1 MPIIA
6 IGGPTATGK
15 TALGVALAKALD
27 GEVLSCDSMQ
37 IYRGMDVGTAKPTA
51 EEMQGVPHH
60 LLSVADPNEPFS
72 VGRYVETA
80 EPILQDVLARGKTPI
95 IVGGTGLY
103 MDALLK
109 GEQFAPAPP
118 EELRREL
125 EKEWD
130 ALGAEAMLA
139 RLRQSDPETA
149 QRLNLSDRKRI
160 LRALEIERLTG
171 KTASEHERL
180 SKLRPPKYRAVRLAL
195 TYSDRAELYRRI
207 DLRVDQMLENGLLD
221 EIRTLLAC
229 GVRRDATAMQAIG
242 YKEFLD
248 ALDGKCTLSEATEAV
263 KQGSRRYAKR
273 QLTWFRRHDDTCW
286 LDRTKHNDFSEIL
299 SLARRHI
306 AAFDSEKTVQ

>member
-15 TALGVALAKALD
+15 TALGVALAKALG

-37 IYRGMDVGTAKPTA
+37 VYRGMDVGTAKPTEA
-51 EEMQGVPHH
+51 EIQGVPHH

-80 EPILQDVLARGKTPI
+80 EPILQNLLSRGVTPI

-118 EELRREL
+118 ESLRREL

-130 ALGAEAMLA
+130 ALGAETMLA
-139 RLRQSDPETA
+139 RLRGSDPEA
-149 QRLNLSDRKRI
+149 AAKLNLSDRKRI

-221 EIRTLLAC
+221 EIRALLDR
-229 GVRRDATAMQAIG
+229 GVHRDATAMQAIG

-248 ALDGKCTLSEATEAV
+248 ALDGKCTLEDATAAV

-273 QLTWFRRHDDTCW
+273 QLTWFRRHADTCW
-286 LDRTKHNDFSEIL
+286 LDRSEHTDFSEIL
-299 SLARRHI
+299 SLARRQI
-306 AAFDSEKTVQ
+306 AAFDSE

>member
-15 TALGVALAKALD
+15 TALGVQLAQIYG
-27 GEVLSCDSMQ
+27 GEVISCDSMQ
-37 IYRGMDVGTAKPTA
+37 VYRGMDIGTAKPTA
-51 EEMQGVPHH
+51 EEMQGVVHH

-72 VGRYVETA
+72 VGRYVALA
-80 EPILQDVLARGKTPI
+80 EPILQDLLARGVTPI

-109 GEQFAPAPP
+109 GEQFAPAPS
-118 EELRREL
+118 EDLRRSL
-125 EKEWD
+125 EADWE
-130 ALGAEAMLA
+130 AHGAAAMLA
-139 RLRQSDPETA
+139 RLAERDPETA
-149 QRLNLSDRKRI
+149 ARLNLSDRKRI
-160 LRALEIERLTG
+160 LRALEIEALTG

-180 SKLRPPKYRAVRLAL
+180 SKLRPPKYQAIRLTL
-195 TYSDRAELYRRI
+195 TYADRAELYRRI
-207 DLRVDQMLENGLLD
+207 DLRVDQMLENGLMD
-221 EIRTLLAC
+221 EIRRLLAS

-248 ALDGKCTLSEATEAV
+248 VLDGKSTLEAATDAV

-273 QLTWFRRHDDTCW
+273 QLTWFRRHADTCW
-286 LDRTKHNDFSEIL
+286 LDRTEYTDFSEIV

-306 AAFDSEKTVQ
+306 TAFDSEKSVK

>member
-15 TALGVALAKALD
+15 TALGVALAKELG

-37 IYRGMDVGTAKPTA
+37 VYRGMDVGTAKPTA

-72 VGRYVETA
+72 VGRYVELA
-80 EPILQDVLARGKTPI
+80 EPILQDMLSRGVTPI

-109 GEQFAPAPP
+109 GEQFAPAPS
-118 EELRREL
+118 EALRREL
-125 EKEWD
+125 EQEWD
-130 ALGAEAMLA
+130 ALGANAMLA

-149 QRLNLSDRKRI
+149 EKLNLADRKRI

-171 KTASEHERL
+171 KTASEQERL
-180 SKLRPPKYRAVRLAL
+180 SKLRPPKHRACRLTL

-207 DLRVDQMLENGLLD
+207 DLRVDQMLERGLLD
-221 EIRTLLAC
+221 EIHTLLSR

-248 ALDGKCTLSEATEAV
+248 ALDGKCTLDEATDAV

-273 QLTWFRRHDDTCW
+273 QLTWFRRHADTCW
-286 LDRTKHNDFSEIL
+286 LDRTESADFSDVL
-299 SLARRHI
+299 SSARHHI
-306 AAFDSEKTVQ
+306 AAFDSKETVQ

>member
-15 TALGVALAKALD
+15 TALGVALAKALG

-37 IYRGMDVGTAKPTA
+37 VYRGMDVGTAKPTE

-72 VGRYVETA
+72 VGRYVALA
-80 EPILQDVLARGKTPI
+80 EPILQDLLARGVTPI

-109 GEQFAPAPP
+109 GEAFAPAPP
-118 EELRREL
+118 KELRREL
-125 EKEWD
+125 ENEWD
-130 ALGAEAMLA
+130 ARGAEAMLA
-139 RLRQSDPETA
+139 RLRESDPETA
-149 QRLNLSDRKRI
+149 ARLSLSDRKRI

-207 DLRVDQMLENGLLD
+207 DLRVDQMLENGLID
-221 EIRTLLAC
+221 EIRTLLSR

-248 ALDGKCTLSEATEAV
+248 ALDGKCTLEDATDAV

-286 LDRTKHNDFSEIL
+286 LDRTEYPDFSDVL
-299 SLARRHI
+299 SLARHHI
-306 AAFDSEKTVQ
+306 ATFDSE